1 MPGVVANA
9 APATI
14 LPQVLCRQFTR
25 SSEYPVLVNEYSCGE
40 FQSGEQSTTARGR
53 WRFAGTW
60 SNAIRQAFR
69 AFYIARSGALEAF
82 YFYDPWSADPVFSHD
97 PTGADTVGRY
107 TVRFEGPWQDA
118 LELGR
123 SGAALELVEVA

>member
-1 MPGVVANA
+1 MPGSVGNA
-9 APATI
+9 APATVLPKI
-14 LPQVLCRQFTR
+14 LCQQFSW
-25 SSEYPVLVNEYSCGE
+25 SSEYPCLINEYSNGE
-40 FQSGEQSTTARGR
+40 FQSGELTTTARHRAHFTGR
-53 WRFAGTW
+53 WTN
-60 SNAIRQAFR
+60 SIRQALR
-69 AFYIARSGALEAF
+69 AFYIARAGATEAF
-82 YFYDPWSADPVFSHD
+82 YAYNPWETDPVFTHD